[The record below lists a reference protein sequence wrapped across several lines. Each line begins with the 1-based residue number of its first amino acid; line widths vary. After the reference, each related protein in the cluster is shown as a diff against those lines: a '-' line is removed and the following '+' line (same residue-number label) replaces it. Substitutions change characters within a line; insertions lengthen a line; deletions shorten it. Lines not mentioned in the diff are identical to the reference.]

1 MGNSGHLEAVSFSPT
16 WRLED
21 GLNDPCKSPS
31 AVRLSGYLLSFLA
44 GLLSLGKNEFRVPAS
59 LGSQNDFTLQP
70 GESEL
75 HQTITL
81 GELGKEAVTTHTV
94 YI

>member
-1 MGNSGHLEAVSFSPT
+1 MVSFSPA
-16 WRLED
+16 WRPED

-31 AVRLSGYLLSFLA
+31 AVRLSGYLPSFPA
-44 GLLSLGKNEFRVPAS
+44 DWLSLGKNESRAPAS
-59 LGSQNDFTLQP
+59 LGSQNYSTLQP

-75 HQTITL
+75 HETITL
-81 GELGKEAVTTHTV
+81 GELGKEAGTTHTV